1 MVYKLF
7 FNHRC
12 IYNTIN
18 ININQNNTGESMPST
33 STDIITK
40 PTTKPEVELSEPSM
54 YKIIYI
60 NDSQTSMQFVVDS
73 LIDYFGY
80 AEIQAEKIT
89 EDIHVDGSAIV
100 AVLPYEI
107 AEQKG
112 IEVTVDA
119 RSQGYPLQI
128 KLEENP

>member
-1 MVYKLF
+1 
-7 FNHRC
+7 
-12 IYNTIN
+12 
-18 ININQNNTGESMPST
+18 MPYT
-33 STDIITK
+33 STEVVSK
-40 PTTKPEVELSEPSM
+40 PQVQTEFELSEPHM

-128 KLEENP
+128 KLEEEPR